1 MPRNPSGVY
10 SLPASYLAVAGDTI
24 RTEQHNPPFEDVAQA
39 LTDSLPRS
47 GVAPMTGNLAMGANK
62 ITGLAAGTNA
72 SDALRFDQRLGGSA
86 WLLSVSALA
95 LAANEFVYATGVN
108 TAAKATIT
116 AAGLALLDDAD
127 AAAQRTTLGLGSA
140 AIADLT
146 DDDDLSVDPDNLG
159 TRGNMAAAATAA
171 AAASTW
177 TETTPVATT
186 SGTAFDTTIPSGV
199 TEIEVIFMNSGATGA
214 VGFLVQM
221 GSSST
226 PETTGYVSQSALTGS
241 ATRGNNTTGFFVYR
255 SPGYN
260 LSGTMNLKLFD
271 GTSWVENH
279 SIGSSTADVGMQ
291 GGGYKTFSA
300 EVDILR
306 LTNTT
311 PAAFNSG
318 QFKVRYR

>member
-47 GVAPMTGNLAMGANK
+47 GVAPMTGNLAMGAKK

-116 AAGLALLDDAD
+116 AAGLALLDDAN

-159 TRGNMAAAATAA
+159 TRGNMAAAIAA
-171 AAASTW
+171 GASTW
-177 TETTPVATT
+177 TELAPVATT
-186 SGTAFDTTIPSGV
+186 SGTAVDLVSLPSGI
-199 TEIEVIFMNSGATGA
+199 TEFVLDLDLVSSNSTGDLLLQLGTGG
-214 VGFLVQM
+214 VP
-221 GSSST
+221 T
-226 PETTGYVSQSALTGS
+226 TTGYQSGGNISGTISQS
-241 ATRGNNTTGFFVYR
+241 TTGFISYLRQNGNAF
-255 SPGYN
+255 
-260 LSGTMNLKLFD
+260 SGTFSARRYSGNIWH
-271 GTSWVENH
+271 GTISGTV
-279 SIGSSTADVGMQ
+279 Q
-291 GGGYKTFSA
+291 GGGYAGAARIVLAGELDNLPLTLTAGSFDA
-300 EVDILR
+300 GEMRLR
-306 LTNTT
+306 
-311 PAAFNSG
+311 
-318 QFKVRYR
+318 YM